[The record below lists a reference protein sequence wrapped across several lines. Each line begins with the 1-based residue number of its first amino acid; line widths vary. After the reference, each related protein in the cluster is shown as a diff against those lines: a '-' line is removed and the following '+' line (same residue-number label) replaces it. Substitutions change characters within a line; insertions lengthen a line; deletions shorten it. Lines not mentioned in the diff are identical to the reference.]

1 MIKDLSD
8 TQICREIDDLL
19 TLKMDFYSKLDI
31 RNLTSTVRFFEFIFA
46 TSDELYHLK

>member
-8 TQICREIDDLL
+8 ARICREIDDLL
-19 TLKMDFYSKLDI
+19 MFKIDFYSKLDI
-31 RNLTSTVRFFEFIFA
+31 RNLASAVRFFAFTFA